1 MLFSYNWL
9 QEYIKGKLP
18 APAKLAELLNMHAFE
33 VEGMQKKGR
42 DTIFDIAVLPNRAHD
57 CLSHTGMA
65 REIAAICKLKLQ
77 LPKTKQIKVQKG
89 RLTPLKVKI
98 QPASPKTTSQGGP
111 ASQQGG
117 SGELVPRYSA
127 LVIEGVSIK
136 KSPKW
141 VVDYLEAVG
150 VNSINNV
157 VDLTNFIMLET
168 GQPLHAFDYE
178 QIEGRTMNV
187 REAKEGEKL
196 ETLDNQVF
204 SLPEGALV
212 IEDAK
217 RLIDLAGIKGGKV
230 SAISLNTQN
239 IVLQAANFNA
249 VAIYRTKSQL
259 KYTTQAADMY
269 AHQIDP
275 NLAMEALERAYAL
288 CAELGIGGKIAQVV
302 DLYPKSASWRIKRIT
317 LDMQFVSSIL
327 GIPLSQK
334 EAKRIL
340 ESLDCQ
346 VALAKN
352 RLQVTCPT
360 RRLDLTMQEDLV
372 EEIGRIVGYE
382 TIPAAFPIAPIAPP
396 SKNTEL
402 LWLSKIRNAFKGL
415 GFTEVYNHS
424 FIGDKDF
431 STFAYSAADKAKLVE
446 VENPLSSEFSHLR
459 DSLLENLVKNVRDN
473 QKQARLAESR
483 QAETIRIFETGNT
496 FRQHKGKFAEFNMLG
511 ALIYNGS
518 FYEIKGVCDFIL
530 NSLGISSAW
539 YDEYQATSEE
549 SRAEMWHK
557 GKSAEIKV
565 DGEEIGF
572 LGEISSRVNTALK
585 ISKPVGA
592 LHLNLEKLILLA
604 SEEISYRAP
613 SRFPAS
619 TRDIAILVPSQTKV
633 AEVMNAMTGAG
644 GALVRDIDLFDMYEG
659 EHLAQGKKNL
669 AFHIIYESAERT
681 LTSKEVDTLHNQI
694 IKAVEENPEWEVRK

>member
-33 VEGMQKKGR
+33 VEALRQAQGKK
-42 DTIFDIAVLPNRAHD
+42 DWILDIAVLPNRAHD

-89 RLTPLKVKI
+89 GLAPLKVRV
-98 QPASPKTTSQGGP
+98 QST
-111 ASQQGG
+111 
-117 SGELVPRYSA
+117 ELVPRYTA
-127 LVIEGVSIK
+127 LLIEGVTIG
-136 KSPKW
+136 KSPTW
-141 VVDYLEAVG
+141 IAERLEAVG

-178 QIEGRTMNV
+178 QIEGPFDSAQGKLMNV

-196 ETLDNQVF
+196 ETLDNQIF
-204 SLPEGALV
+204 SLPRGALV
-212 IEDAK
+212 IEDAPSTGSGQAK

-230 SAISLNTQN
+230 SAISSGTKHIL
-239 IVLQAANFNA
+239 LQAANFNA
-249 VAIYRTKSQL
+249 ATIYRTKSQL
-259 KYTTQAADMY
+259 KYTTQAADIY

-275 NLAMEALERAYAL
+275 NLTMEALERAYAL
-288 CAELGIGGKIAQVV
+288 CAELGIGGKIVQVV
-302 DLYPKSASWRIKRIT
+302 DLYPKSASWRTKRIA
-317 LDMQFVSSIL
+317 LDMQFASSIL

-346 VALAKN
+346 VALTKN

-382 TIPAAFPIAPIAPP
+382 TIPAAFPIAPITPP
-396 SKNTEL
+396 SKNIEL
-402 LWLSKIRNAFKGL
+402 LWLSKIRNALKGL

-431 STFAYSAADKAKLVE
+431 SPFAYSATDKEKLVE

-459 DSLLENLVKNVRDN
+459 DSLLENLLKNVRDN
-473 QKQARLAESR
+473 QKKT
-483 QAETIRIFETGNT
+483 ETIRIFEVGNT
-496 FRQHKGKFAEFNMLG
+496 FRRHKGKFVESNMLS

-518 FYEIKGVCDFIL
+518 FYEVKGVCDFIL
-530 NSLGISSAW
+530 NGLGISSAW

-549 SRAEMWHK
+549 SRATIWHK

-565 DGEEIGF
+565 DGEKIGF

-585 ISKPVGA
+585 LSKPVGA
-592 LHLNLEKLILLA
+592 LHLNLQKLILLA
-604 SEEISYRAP
+604 SEEISYQVP

-619 TRDIAILVPSQTKV
+619 TRDIAILVPFQTKV
-633 AEVMNAMTGAG
+633 AEVMNAMNGAG
-644 GALVRDIDLFDMYEG
+644 GPLVRDIDLFDMYEG

-669 AFHIIYESAERT
+669 AFHIIYESSDRT

>member
-1 MLFSYNWL
+1 MLFSYHWL

-65 REIAAICKLKLQ
+65 REIVAVAKLKLQ

-89 RLTPLKVKI
+89 RLTPLKVRI
-98 QPASPKTTSQGGP
+98 QST
-111 ASQQGG
+111 
-117 SGELVPRYSA
+117 ELVPRYTA
-127 LVIEGVSIK
+127 LLIEGVTIG

-141 VVDYLEAVG
+141 IAQHLEAVG
-150 VNSINNV
+150 VNSINNI

-178 QIEGRTMNV
+178 QIEGHTMNV

-204 SLPEGALV
+204 SLPKGALV

-217 RLIDLAGIKGGKV
+217 HLVDLAGIKGGKV
-230 SAISLNTQN
+230 SAISSNTRN
-239 IVLQAANFNA
+239 IILQAANFNA
-249 VAIYRTKSQL
+249 ATIYRTKSQL
-259 KYTTQAADMY
+259 KYTTQAADIY

-288 CAELGIGGKIAQVV
+288 CAELGIGGKIVQVV
-302 DLYPKSASWRIKRIT
+302 DLYPKSASWRTKRIT
-317 LDMQFVSSIL
+317 LDMQFASSLL

-382 TIPAAFPIAPIAPP
+382 TIPAAFPIAPIASP
-396 SKNTEL
+396 SKNNEL
-402 LWLSKIRNAFKGL
+402 LWLSKIRSAFKGL

-431 STFAYSAADKAKLVE
+431 SPFAYSATDKAKLVE

-459 DSLLENLVKNVRDN
+459 DSLLENLLKNVRDN
-473 QKQARLAESR
+473 QKKT
-483 QAETIRIFETGNT
+483 ETIRIFEAGNT
-496 FRQHKGKFAEFNMLG
+496 FRQRKGKFAETNMLG
-511 ALIYNGS
+511 ALMYNGS

-539 YDEYQATSEE
+539 YDEYQATSKE
-549 SRAEMWHK
+549 SRAEIWHK

-572 LGEISSRVNTALK
+572 LGEISSRVNAALK

-592 LHLNLEKLILLA
+592 LNLNLQKLILLA

-619 TRDIAILVPSQTKV
+619 TRDIAILVPLQAKV
-633 AEVMNAMTGAG
+633 SEAMNVLTGAG
-644 GALVRDIDLFDMYEG
+644 GPMVRDIDLFDMYEG

-669 AFHIIYESAERT
+669 AFHIIYESADRT